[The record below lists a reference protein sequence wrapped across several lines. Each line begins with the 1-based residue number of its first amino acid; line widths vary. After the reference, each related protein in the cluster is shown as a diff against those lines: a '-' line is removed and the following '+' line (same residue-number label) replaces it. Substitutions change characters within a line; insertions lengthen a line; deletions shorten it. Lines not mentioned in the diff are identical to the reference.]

1 MPMFSKIST
10 ERKLTCDPKLILVL
24 DELIKQM
31 DFIIL
36 CGTRTKAEQED
47 AFLRGATKVHY
58 PDSKHNSL
66 PSKAVDI
73 APYYTEAPHV
83 RWPDRKQR
91 PGTYDKELAAFYI
104 LATAFN
110 ITAGFLGVHI
120 RSGFDW
126 NSNWDIFDQNFD
138 DLPHHEL
145 K

>member
-1 MPMFSKIST
+1 MPVFGKVSN

-36 CGTRTKAEQED
+36 CGTRTKEEQED
-47 AFLRGATKVHY
+47 AFSRGATKVHY
-58 PDSKHNSL
+58 PDSKHNSS

-73 APYYTEAPHV
+73 APYYTEVPHV

-91 PGTYDKELAAFYI
+91 PSTYDKELAAFYI
-104 LATAFN
+104 LSSSFK
-110 ITAGFLGVHI
+110 ITAGFLGIQV

-126 NSNWDIFDQNFD
+126 DGDWDLFDQNFD